1 MKEELISIVIT
12 TYNRSNKLEDAIKSA
27 INQTY
32 KNIEIIVVDDNSEKQ
47 NEREETKKIVRKYNN
62 INLVLNTTN
71 LGGALSRNEG
81 IKVSKGDL
89 ISFLDDD
96 DMYLP
101 ERLEIMYK
109 EYLKHKEENVGLIY
123 CNCSRINDNKEIIG
137 SYENNYNGLPLYQ
150 QMLGC
155 IAGTSMWLAKKEVLE
170 NVSMFEDTPSKQDSI
185 LLLKIIA
192 NGYNVFSVNQNLV
205 LYYEH
210 NGNGIS
216 GVKLSN
222 INGLLNYRNWC
233 RKYYAGLESKRMI
246 NNVECNFSKQLITLY
261 IINDKKKEAKEELR
275 NVIKHK
281 PFSLIS
287 LKSIYKIVC
296 SKHYLKNIKKES
308 LK

>member
-12 TYNRSNKLEDAIKSA
+12 TYNRSDKLEDAIKSA

-32 KNIEIIVVDDNSEKQ
+32 KNTEIIVVDDNSEII
-47 NEREETKKIVRKYNN
+47 NEREKTKKILKKYEN
-62 INLVLNTTN
+62 IRLVLNNAN

-81 IKVSKGDL
+81 IKAAKGNL

-96 DMYLP
+96 DVYLP

-109 EYLKHKEENVGLIY
+109 EYLNHAEDNIGIVY
-123 CNCSRINDNKEIIG
+123 CNCYRINDDKEKIG
-137 SYENNYNGLPLYQ
+137 SYEHNYNGLPLYQ

-170 NVSMFEDTPSKQDSI
+170 KVSMFEDTPSKQDSI

-192 NGYNVFSVNQNLV
+192 NGYKIFSVNKNLV

-222 INGLLNYRNWC
+222 INGLVNYRNWC
-233 RKYYAGLESKRMI
+233 RKYYTGLESKKMI

-261 IINDKKKEAKEELR
+261 IINDKKKEAFEE
-275 NVIKHK
+275 
-281 PFSLIS
+281 
-287 LKSIYKIVC
+287 
-296 SKHYLKNIKKES
+296 LKNIISRKPVSVEMIKS
-308 LK
+308 LYKICFSKNYLRKLGVK